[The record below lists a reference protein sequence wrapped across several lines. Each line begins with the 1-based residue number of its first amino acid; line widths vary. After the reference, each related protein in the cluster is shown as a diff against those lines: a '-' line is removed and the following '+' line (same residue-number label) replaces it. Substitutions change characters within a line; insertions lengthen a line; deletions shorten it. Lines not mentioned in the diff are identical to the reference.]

1 MPRAAIALR
10 SLVRHGIVAATGLA
24 LVSCTPVINTR
35 GHVPEPD
42 AVEKL
47 AVGKTTRTDVQKA
60 LGSPSTVGTFQ
71 NNVWYYIGEKTE
83 TVAFYSPEVLE
94 RRILAVVFDDRDV
107 VSDVVSYTE
116 ADGKHVEIVS
126 RVTPTAGQELT
137 ILQQLFGNLGRFNA
151 PPARTPG
158 PGDRRR
164 P

>member
-1 MPRAAIALR
+1 MSRAAIR
-10 SLVRHGIVAATGLA
+10 SFFRHGAVVGAAGLVLA
-24 LVSCTPVINTR
+24 ACTPVIDTR

-42 AVEKL
+42 AVEKV
-47 AVGKTTRTDVQKA
+47 AVGKTTRNDVQKA

-71 NNVWYYIGEKTE
+71 NNVWYYIGEKTK

-116 ADGKHVEIVS
+116 ADGKPVEIVS

-151 PPARTPG
+151 PPAGTPG
-158 PGDRRR
+158 PGGRRG